1 MAFDDRSGK
10 HIRARLTPY
19 KLHIPLRQHQ
29 GLERKVAT
37 MDIDRYEGSRST
49 NGGCEVL
56 NKRRGHNDKIFDLV
70 RHPRTCALVLT
81 LPKTTLELNGGT
93 KVASPNFALHLCKVR
108 EVSTCCNHVALIM
121 HVLILLQS
129 EG

>member
-19 KLHIPLRQHQ
+19 KLHVPLRQHQ

-37 MDIDRYEGSRST
+37 KDIDRYEGSRS
-49 NGGCEVL
+49 CY
-56 NKRRGHNDKIFDLV
+56 NDKIFDLV
-70 RHPRTCALVLT
+70 RHPRTCALVPT
-81 LPKTTLELNGGT
+81 PPKTTPELNVGT
-93 KVASPNFALHLCKVR
+93 KVASPNSALHLCKVR
-108 EVSTCCNHVALIM
+108 EVSTCCNHMALIM
-121 HVLILLQS
+121 HILILLQS